1 MIPLFTALYAIARD
15 RAKEA
20 RRADDGALSIE
31 QVVYAAL
38 AVTLALAI
46 AIAIKAFVDGRIGGI
61 AG

>member
-1 MIPLFTALYAIARD
+1 MIALFTALYAAAYD

-38 AVTLALAI
+38 AVTLALLVAGL
-46 AIAIKAFVDGRIGGI
+46 IKAFVDGRIGGI
-61 AG
+61 A